1 VKIISNSSP
10 LINFAALGRFDLLRA
25 LYGSIVIPDGVYEE
39 VVVAGHGRP
48 HEIAVTQAAD
58 WIIRESVRTETAARA
73 LQHLGQGE
81 AEAIVLAVEAPGSL
95 LLMDDRQGRLAAH
108 SLGLNVIGTLGILVI
123 AKRKGFMRALAPEIE
138 TLQTVVGFRVSE
150 VLKATVLKEVGE
162 G

>member
-1 VKIISNSSP
+1 M
-10 LINFAALGRFDLLRA
+10 
-25 LYGSIVIPDGVYEE
+25 VIPDGVYEE
-39 VVVAGHGRP
+39 VVVAGRGRP
-48 HEIAVTQAAD
+48 HAIAVTQAAD
-58 WIIRESVRTETAARA
+58 WIIQESVRTEAPARA

-81 AEAIVLAVEAPGSL
+81 AEAIVLAVEALDAL

-123 AKRKGFMRALAPEIE
+123 AKRKGFLRALAPEIE

-150 VLKATVLKEVGE
+150 VLNATVLKEVGE